1 MSISSL
7 RLSCV
12 VCLFVCSLHSSP
24 WIDNYRIRCVSRLW
38 ESLLWWLRLCFC
50 VFLPFLILKPSLRGK
65 ESSLACLHVCKCVYA
80 LLSERER
87 EQREPSL
94 QCFLPWP
101 SFWHH
106 LHDDDPSLFL
116 LLHLYFLSLSR
127 THTFSRV
134 FCMFLTLLYC
144 FPWTFDTRNER
155 GKPAVVSRL
164 FSGAAPAVMVTA
176 LCFFFL
182 VSCKL
187 IAFPYKKSIV

>member
-1 MSISSL
+1 MSISL
-7 RLSCV
+7 RL
-12 VCLFVCSLHSSP
+12 LCSLSFCVFSTHLSP

-50 VFLPFLILKPSLRGK
+50 VFFPFLILKPSLRGK
-65 ESSLACLHVCKCVYA
+65 ESSLSCPHVCKCVYA

-116 LLHLYFLSLSR
+116 LLLHLYFLSLSH
-127 THTFSRV
+127 TH
-134 FCMFLTLLYC
+134 
-144 FPWTFDTRNER
+144 
-155 GKPAVVSRL
+155 
-164 FSGAAPAVMVTA
+164 
-176 LCFFFL
+176 FL
-182 VSCKL
+182 VYFVCFSLSFIVFLERL
-187 IAFPYKKSIV
+187 ILGTREASLLLFLASFPALLLLLWLLPFVSSLGVV